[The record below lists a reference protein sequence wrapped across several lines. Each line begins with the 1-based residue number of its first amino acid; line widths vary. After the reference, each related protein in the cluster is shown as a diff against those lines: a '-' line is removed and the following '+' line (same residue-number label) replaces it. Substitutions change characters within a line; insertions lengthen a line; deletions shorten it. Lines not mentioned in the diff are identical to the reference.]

1 VWGAPLLKSLVAGTE
16 STAEVKVAAL
26 QRVGR
31 YLYTKQLAWFLYMF
45 LLLII
50 SFHFICPLRDEI
62 GRGNEKFKFTA

>member
-31 YLYTKQLAWFLYMF
+31 SIYTKQLAWFLYMF
-45 LLLII
+45 LLLILGLPFI
-50 SFHFICPLRDEI
+50 SLKSDE
-62 GRGNEKFKFTA
+62 